1 RETPGI
7 RRRDGHQHGDDADPR
22 LGAAGPAGHRLGP
35 HHVGFDDGDRGAGSG
50 WCAAAA
56 GLPRCHRHAGVP
68 DLCRCGAGTG
78 TPPRGR
84 GGLRQPQAP
93 PLSARGGVDRACRC
107 QRPALAA
114 VQFGL
119 RPDRRVVVEVQRGTS
134 SGRGAGARGPVQCC
148 WRDPGPCNAPGYPRL
163 VQPQWTV
170 RNSCVNRASL
180 SDYKFD
186 ELPGLKTQA
195 YKSDRLTTEI
205 VHLVLGPDHFAEQGQ
220 EPSELRFTPGPDKSL
235 TYTVDT
241 LADGFIS
248 AGTLL
253 LVLHCCQENL
263 RTASASVLERTRQFA
278 EEITR
283 RKGLAVLVASG
294 SDGDLRIFFRSFY
307 KELAN
312 NSGLA
317 IAASVP
323 AEREPRLNVTLFLGT
338 NGDGLLRF
346 DHLMEALDQRL
357 DWMQAFVETLATPKI
372 NDFELRLLHE
382 TQREKVRGKLQQQI
396 ALLTSPIRDYRNRL
410 SALRGSRWQS
420 GDFAERLV
428 ELRRSIDYLDS
439 LIEDVK
445 DPFRQQQQQQQQQ
458 QQ

>member
-119 RPDRRVVVEVQRGTS
+119 RPDRGVVVEVQRGTS

-170 RNSCVNRASL
+170 RNSCVNRANRDCSIATGAD
-180 SDYKFD
+180 SKIAR
-186 ELPGLKTQA
+186 Q
-195 YKSDRLTTEI
+195 
-205 VHLVLGPDHFAEQGQ
+205 EQG
-220 EPSELRFTPGPDKSL
+220 ESTWDPLNASELAPNSANGLIPSVIAWAKSQPPG
-235 TYTVDT
+235 
-241 LADGFIS
+241 
-248 AGTLL
+248 
-253 LVLHCCQENL
+253 N
-263 RTASASVLERTRQFA
+263 
-278 EEITR
+278 
-283 RKGLAVLVASG
+283 VA
-294 SDGDLRIFFRSFY
+294 I
-307 KELAN
+307 
-312 NSGLA
+312 
-317 IAASVP
+317 
-323 AEREPRLNVTLFLGT
+323 VTLNLNT
-338 NGDGLLRF
+338 
-346 DHLMEALDQRL
+346 
-357 DWMQAFVETLATPKI
+357 
-372 NDFELRLLHE
+372 
-382 TQREKVRGKLQQQI
+382 VRQVI
-396 ALLTSPIRDYRNRL
+396 TTVS
-410 SALRGSRWQS
+410 
-420 GDFAERLV
+420 
-428 ELRRSIDYLDS
+428 
-439 LIEDVK
+439 
-445 DPFRQQQQQQQQQ
+445 
-458 QQ
+458 